1 MNKLTKV
8 TYRQFQR
15 HRELILE
22 VDPLVT
28 VLVGDTDSGKSSA
41 IRGLSFALLNTPST
55 AKLIRR
61 KQSKPAEV
69 EAVFDL
75 VVVKRV
81 RGKKQNDYFLDG
93 NVFKAFGR
101 DKNPVP
107 PDIAAFLN
115 VGDVNFQRQI
125 DGPSWF
131 TESGG
136 SVSKRLNTIVDLQV
150 VDAALAES
158 QSLTRSAAN
167 AVKFCRERL
176 TKAKAA
182 ARELEW
188 VPAVVGRF
196 NELQAL
202 EADAAAIAQKR
213 AALASLIGAATSCR
227 KTRDRAL
234 ESLTGAKKWL
244 SAGVRHRKSA
254 KTAKILGTLVR
265 QLERIEK
272 VKRNAV
278 PDVSAMTAL
287 RAKCDA
293 VAERRRTLEL
303 IVDELRTARR
313 ERCKIEARLVEAK
326 ENERKLRPAVCP
338 ACKQRI
344 VRKPAR

>member
-15 HRELILE
+15 HKMLELA

-61 KQSKPAEV
+61 KQPKPAEV
-69 EAVFDL
+69 EAVFDP

-93 NVFKAFGR
+93 KVFKAFGR
-101 DKNPVP
+101 DRNPVP

-115 VGDVNFQRQI
+115 VSAVNFQRQI

-136 SVSKRLNTIVDLQV
+136 SVSKRLNAIVDLQV

-182 ARELEW
+182 AKELEW

-196 NELQAL
+196 SELQAL
-202 EADAAAIAQKR
+202 EADATAIAQKR

-227 KTRDRAL
+227 ETRDRASNAL
-234 ESLTGAKKWL
+234 LGAKKWL

-278 PDVSAMTAL
+278 PDISAMTAL

-293 VAERRRTLEL
+293 VAERRRNLEL

-313 ERCKIEARLVEAK
+313 ERCRIEERLAAAARAES
-326 ENERKLRPAVCP
+326 KLRPP
-338 ACKQRI
+338 TCKTCGQI
-344 VRKPAR
+344 VKRS